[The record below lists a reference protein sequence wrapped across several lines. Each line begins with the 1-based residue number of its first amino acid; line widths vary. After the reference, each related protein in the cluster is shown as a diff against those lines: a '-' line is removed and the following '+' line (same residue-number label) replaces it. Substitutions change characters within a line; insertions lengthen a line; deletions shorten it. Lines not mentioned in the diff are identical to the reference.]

1 MTSAKFFL
9 GLMFLAAAGCAPR
22 LITPTPAPG
31 AGVYHVVRPGET
43 LYRIGRAYDVS
54 HQELARVNK
63 LRDADQIR
71 AGQKIFIPRAG
82 RAAPRETITP
92 GGTEAAPALA
102 HHSGGLSAGQNFI
115 WPITGTINSHFGPRG
130 TNFHDGID
138 IAAPAGAPIY
148 AIDDG
153 EVIYSD
159 RLRGYGNMVIIRH
172 AAGFLSVYAHNDKNL
187 AREGQQIRRGEMIAR
202 VGSTGRVTGPHLH
215 FEIRRHN
222 KAEDP
227 LLYMPRLCCV
237 GAADGLSPGG

>member
-1 MTSAKFFL
+1 MTSAKFLL
-9 GLMFLAAAGCAPR
+9 GLTFLAAAGCAPR
-22 LITPTPAPG
+22 LIAPAGAPG

-71 AGQKIFIPRAG
+71 AGQKIFIPRAA
-82 RAAPRETITP
+82 RPAPGEAITP
-92 GGTEAAPALA
+92 AGTEATLA
-102 HHSGGLSAGQNFI
+102 HHSRGGLNAGQNFI
-115 WPITGTINSHFGPRG
+115 WPISGTINSHFGPRG
-130 TNFHDGID
+130 ANFHDGID
-138 IAAPAGAPIY
+138 IAATAGSPIH

-159 RLRGYGNMVIIRH
+159 RLRGYGNMIIIRH
-172 AAGFLSVYAHNDKNL
+172 AEGFLSVYAHNDKNL
-187 AREGQQIRRGEMIAR
+187 AHEGQQVRRGDMIAR

-227 LLYMPRLCCV
+227 LLYMPRLCCAA
-237 GAADGLSPGG
+237 AADSLSPGG